1 MNENIITWNFVN
13 WLTIVLMAA
22 TGFLILAA
30 AGQVFHKA
38 RGTGDG
44 NSSQKLGA
52 SALQ

>member
-22 TGFLILAA
+22 VGFLILAA
-30 AGQVFHKA
+30 AGQVFHKL

-44 NSSQKLGA
+44 SSSQALGA
-52 SALQ
+52 AGMQ